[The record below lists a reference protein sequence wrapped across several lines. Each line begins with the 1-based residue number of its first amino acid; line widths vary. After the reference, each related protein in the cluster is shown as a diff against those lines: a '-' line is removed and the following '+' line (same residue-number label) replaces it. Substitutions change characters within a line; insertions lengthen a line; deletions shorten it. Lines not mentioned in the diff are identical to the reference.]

1 MDTNIVFHHHAV
13 DRAQREK
20 LLGQKGVVYWFTG
33 LSGSGKSTLA
43 GAFEEALHQR
53 GVHTFLLDGD
63 NIRTGLCSDLDF
75 SEASRIENIRRLG
88 EVCKL
93 MVDAGMVV
101 LTAFISPFQ
110 SDRDSVRSKLAP
122 GDFVEVYVDTPLEI
136 CEQRDVKGLYKK
148 ARAGVI
154 PHFTGISSPYEPPI
168 NPEITLQTKDKTVAE
183 SLADLLKFIES

>member
-1 MDTNIVFHHHAV
+1 
-13 DRAQREK
+13 
-20 LLGQKGVVYWFTG
+20 
-33 LSGSGKSTLA
+33 
-43 GAFEEALHQR
+43 
-53 GVHTFLLDGD
+53 
-63 NIRTGLCSDLDF
+63 
-75 SEASRIENIRRLG
+75 
-88 EVCKL
+88 

-122 GDFVEVYVDTPLEI
+122 GDFVEVYVDTPLEV

-168 NPEITLQTKDKTVAE
+168 NPEITLQTHDKTVAE